1 MRGILLIHL
10 LDSEIKKLISITE
23 MLKCLQVT
31 LLASSVHAI
40 ELEAGA
46 ETEIS
51 ALLSTEVEAEA

>member
-31 LLASSVHAI
+31 LLASIISAV
-40 ELEAGA
+40 ELEAGV